1 MTCCECKYNIRVC
14 GHPGRKEEKMYNKK
28 ISSMQVLIDAIKIYK
43 SKIFLLLTP
52 LLAYFIIEIIKDTS
66 KFLIKDKSLYLR
78 FFIETCFLILGQ
90 LFFTYGFIILIKLIV
105 ELNSKNNFIIKDFI
119 VDGHNRFWKVF
130 GVNLGWGL
138 LLIVPIL
145 LAIMFRENPFFKIN
159 TITLKILWLIP
170 IFLTIVICLRFVFA
184 PISAVIEEK
193 SIKSFSNSSN
203 LLKGRF
209 WRLLLGI
216 SIVFIIYFLPGGLDI
231 FSGKVFSRNI
241 RYIIDISKT
250 IYNIFVFPF
259 FYTYLTVLYI
269 NLKNTRLEET
279 LKFESSYPSMD
290 NMN

>member
-1 MTCCECKYNIRVC
+1 
-14 GHPGRKEEKMYNKK
+14 MYNKK